1 MIRSK
6 KPTGHFFF
14 YFIDN
19 DIEFLTTNSILKQT
33 GQTQMKSSSFFCDL
47 NEYKKEESEKKFFLG
62 VLRI

>member
-6 KPTGHFFF
+6 KPTFHFFF
-14 YFIDN
+14 FLN

-47 NEYKKEESEKKFFLG
+47 NEYKKEECEKKVFGG
-62 VLRI
+62 VFRI